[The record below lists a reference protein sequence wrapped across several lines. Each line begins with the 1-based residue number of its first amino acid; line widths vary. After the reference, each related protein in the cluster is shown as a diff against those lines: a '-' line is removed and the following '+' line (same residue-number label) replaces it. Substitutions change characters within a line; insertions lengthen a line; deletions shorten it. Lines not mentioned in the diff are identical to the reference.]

1 MISLKKGRKFCFAG
15 LVTLLT
21 TNVMAGAVDLS
32 SWVVNNHPGPG
43 GSNWVVSGADND
55 TVLQT
60 TNGNPTVFFDP
71 TGNAQ
76 GTSLS
81 GQITVETT
89 GDDDFIGFVLGY
101 DPDEINSAVSDFIL
115 VDWKQGNQGSFGGTA
130 FEGLA
135 ISHVTMPGVG
145 PFWGHDTV
153 PSGVSEIARATNL
166 GSTGWADN
174 QTYTFDIIF
183 TSSLIEV
190 LVDDVL
196 EFSITPGDAGLTE
209 FDNGSFGF
217 YNYSQGNVRYAGITE
232 DVVPDPDPDP
242 TPVPVP
248 STLAIFLLGLFGA
261 GLARRSK

>member
-1 MISLKKGRKFCFAG
+1 MISFKKSRKLCFAG
-15 LVTLLT
+15 LMTLLT
-21 TNVMAGAVDLS
+21 TNVMAAKVDLS

-81 GQITVETT
+81 GEITVETT

-115 VDWKQGNQGSFGGTA
+115 VDWKQGTQGFFGGTA

-135 ISHVTMPGVG
+135 ISHVTMPGEEA
-145 PFWGHDTV
+145 FWGHDTL
-153 PSGVSEIARATNL
+153 PPGVTEIARANNL
-166 GSTGWADN
+166 GATGWADN
-174 QTYTFDIIF
+174 QTYNFDIIF
-183 TSSLIEV
+183 TSLLIEV
-190 LVDDVL
+190 KVDDVL
-196 EFSITPGDAGLTE
+196 EFSITPGDAGLAE
-209 FDNGSFGF
+209 FDNGAFGF

-248 STLAIFLLGLFGA
+248 SSLAIFLLGLLGA
-261 GLARRSK
+261 GVARRK